1 MVDHPHNEADRYS
14 DEEIRR
20 RMEHGLR
27 RALSTPPQPHGK
39 NPRSPPPQKH
49 RKAKTT
55 TQLRECEVCF
65 DAIALAE
72 ELKRL
77 SPEALES
84 FRNHLLGDLSRLP
97 FDIFI
102 SKLVPA
108 VSAGSSDQII
118 IGFRLISARND
129 VSRVTA

>member
-1 MVDHPHNEADRYS
+1 
-14 DEEIRR
+14 
-20 RMEHGLR
+20 MERGLR
-27 RALSTPPQPHGK
+27 RALSTSPQPHGK
-39 NPRSPPPQKH
+39 NPRSPSPQKY

-55 TQLRECEVCF
+55 PQLRECEVCF

-72 ELKRL
+72 ELKWL

-84 FRNHLLGDLSRLP
+84 FRNHLLGDLSCLP

-108 VSAGSSDQII
+108 ASAGSSDQII
-118 IGFRLISARND
+118 IGFRRISARND
-129 VSRVTA
+129 VSCVTA